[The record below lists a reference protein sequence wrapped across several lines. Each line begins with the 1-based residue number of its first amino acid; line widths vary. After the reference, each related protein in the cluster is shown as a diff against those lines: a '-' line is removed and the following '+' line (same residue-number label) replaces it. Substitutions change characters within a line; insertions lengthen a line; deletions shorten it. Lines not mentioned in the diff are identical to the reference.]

1 MFFVI
6 AALGLTAFFSGG
18 VNSSWYLALLF
29 AIVTCAA
36 LGYRAVYLNLFWLV
50 AFFSVDIVFNL
61 LRNPD
66 SSFQFRVF
74 PITLAALVCAWLVA
88 YSTESQKTAKAGI
101 EKFGAQ
107 LDRNRL
113 SERSLLASIAEP
125 MISLDANLKIL
136 LMNQAAQN
144 LSGWDVGDAVGL
156 DYHHVFNLQ
165 TSDDQKAAGP
175 NDPFALALSHK
186 TTISTARLHMVRS
199 KDKLKIPLDISI
211 APSFN
216 QASEVVA
223 LVAIMRDIS
232 KQQELERQRN
242 EFVSTASHEM
252 RTPVATIEGYIAMAA
267 NPKTATIDERAQK
280 YLQRAHESAVHL
292 GKLFQDLLS
301 VSKIEDKDYK
311 SERVLFNLTDL
322 VLKIAGEMR
331 PLAVKKGLDISTHIG
346 GATMGGEKVIVP
358 AYPVYASPEGIG
370 EVLTNLID
378 NAIKYTQTGLVEV
391 IITGGEGNVTITV
404 ADSGMGISKQEQKH
418 IFEKFYRVNNDL
430 TREQPGTG
438 LGLFIT
444 RNIIE
449 ASGGRI
455 WVESDPGKGAR
466 FSFML
471 PVVKK
476 VAN

>member
-1 MFFVI
+1 M
-6 AALGLTAFFSGG
+6 
-18 VNSSWYLALLF
+18 
-29 AIVTCAA
+29 
-36 LGYRAVYLNLFWLV
+36 
-50 AFFSVDIVFNL
+50 
-61 LRNPD
+61 
-66 SSFQFRVF
+66 
-74 PITLAALVCAWLVA
+74 A
-88 YSTESQKTAKAGI
+88 YSTESLKTAKASVQ
-101 EKFGAQ
+101 KFGVQ

-113 SERSLLASIAEP
+113 SERSLLAAIAEP
-125 MISLDANLKIL
+125 MISLDANLKVL

-156 DYHHVFNLQ
+156 DYRQVFNLQ
-165 TSDDQKAAGP
+165 TSDDQKAVDNA
-175 NDPFALALSHK
+175 DPFALALAHK
-186 TTISTARLHMVRS
+186 ATVSTNNLHMVRT
-199 KDKLKIPLDISI
+199 KDKLKIPLDISV

-280 YLQRAHESAVHL
+280 YLQKAHESAVHL

-301 VSKIEDKDYK
+301 VTKIEDKDYK
-311 SERVLFNLTDL
+311 SERVLFNLSDL
-322 VLKIAGEMR
+322 VLKTAGEMR
-331 PLAVKKGLDISTHIG
+331 PLANKKGLDINTHIG
-346 GATMGGEKVIVP
+346 GATVGGGKVVVP
-358 AYPVYASPEGIG
+358 AYPVYASPEGIE

-378 NAIKYTQTGLVEV
+378 NAIKYTQTGIIEV
-391 IITGGEGNVTITV
+391 IITGGEGSITITV

-471 PVVKK
+471 PTVKK